1 MFLMLS
7 ESVEAH
13 QRSFD
18 RGIQI
23 GHQRRNKVR
32 ITQTSA
38 FKNKMT
44 TVAKLQ
50 MMMLLF
56 CITGYVGLGKK
67 APENDPSGGSHQL
80 FMWQS
85 ATAQK

>member
-1 MFLMLS
+1 MFYNVAI

-32 ITQTSA
+32 RVSQ
-38 FKNKMT
+38 
-44 TVAKLQ
+44 
-50 MMMLLF
+50 
-56 CITGYVGLGKK
+56 
-67 APENDPSGGSHQL
+67 
-80 FMWQS
+80 
-85 ATAQK
+85 

>member
-1 MFLMLS
+1 MTMNTDFYDIVT

-32 ITQTSA
+32 LVS
-38 FKNKMT
+38 
-44 TVAKLQ
+44 L
-50 MMMLLF
+50 
-56 CITGYVGLGKK
+56 
-67 APENDPSGGSHQL
+67 
-80 FMWQS
+80 
-85 ATAQK
+85 

>member
-1 MFLMLS
+1 MVLMLS

-32 ITQTSA
+32 ITRKSA

-50 MMMLLF
+50 MMMLVLD
-56 CITGYVGLGKK
+56 CRICWPG
-67 APENDPSGGSHQL
+67 
-80 FMWQS
+80 
-85 ATAQK
+85 

>member
-1 MFLMLS
+1 MFLVFS

-32 ITQTSA
+32 IT
-38 FKNKMT
+38 
-44 TVAKLQ
+44 
-50 MMMLLF
+50 
-56 CITGYVGLGKK
+56 
-67 APENDPSGGSHQL
+67 GGCNYKHFTL
-80 FMWQS
+80 
-85 ATAQK
+85 K

>member
-1 MFLMLS
+1 MFLMQS

-18 RGIQI
+18 RGVQI

-32 ITQTSA
+32 MTRTSA

-44 TVAKLQ
+44 AAAKLQ
-50 MMMLLF
+50 MVML
-56 CITGYVGLGKK
+56 
-67 APENDPSGGSHQL
+67 
-80 FMWQS
+80 
-85 ATAQK
+85 

>member
-32 ITQTSA
+32 ITQ
-38 FKNKMT
+38 F
-44 TVAKLQ
+44 
-50 MMMLLF
+50 
-56 CITGYVGLGKK
+56 
-67 APENDPSGGSHQL
+67 
-80 FMWQS
+80 
-85 ATAQK
+85 

>member
-1 MFLMLS
+1 MLS

-18 RGIQI
+18 RGVQI

-32 ITQTSA
+32 ITGTSA
-38 FKNKMT
+38 FKNKTT

-50 MMMLLF
+50 MMMLLLD
-56 CITGYVGLGKK
+56 CRICWPG
-67 APENDPSGGSHQL
+67 
-80 FMWQS
+80 
-85 ATAQK
+85 

>member
-23 GHQRRNKVR
+23 GHQRRNKVG
-32 ITQTSA
+32 IKT
-38 FKNKMT
+38 FENKMT
-44 TVAKLQ
+44 AVG
-50 MMMLLF
+50 MLKM
-56 CITGYVGLGKK
+56 I
-67 APENDPSGGSHQL
+67 
-80 FMWQS
+80 
-85 ATAQK
+85 